1 MLLFNK
7 YFILFFEGINI
18 FMMLYFFI
26 QYLILKKREFLFY
39 GIYLLIL
46 ALYYLIALPDFFFII
61 ESNHPE
67 SIFVFDLFKRPLQF
81 MSSVFYSLFIMYYLR
96 LKKTSPSL
104 NSFLKILIWFY
115 GACALMCLLG
125 NIARVNYDSMYYL
138 LSLLIFPIQI
148 IMVIAFFKTRIRYS
162 KFVIWGTL
170 IILIGSTITLILSF
184 YLSKLYPEKY
194 NQTDYSY
201 LPVQVAILID
211 IILFSIALQRKIADV
226 EKHLMNAAI
235 QRQKA
240 INLERE
246 RIIADLHDDVGGGLS
261 SIRMMSDLMLNIPE
275 NASENKTPVF
285 AQKIS
290 ATAKDIAQRMH
301 TIIWSLN
308 VENDT
313 VENFVEY
320 VRQHGVFFFEDTRVK
335 FNFNTT
341 PALFKDISLTGIQ
354 RKNLFLVA
362 KEAFHNILKHSGAN
376 YVMVRIFIE
385 DQHIIMV
392 IEDNG
397 SGIRNQNQFGNGLK
411 NMQKRIA
418 EIQGTIRISSE
429 NGTTITIDLPL

>member
-1 MLLFNK
+1 
-7 YFILFFEGINI
+7 
-18 FMMLYFFI
+18 
-26 QYLILKKREFLFY
+26 
-39 GIYLLIL
+39 
-46 ALYYLIALPDFFFII
+46 
-61 ESNHPE
+61 
-67 SIFVFDLFKRPLQF
+67 
-81 MSSVFYSLFIMYYLR
+81 
-96 LKKTSPSL
+96 
-104 NSFLKILIWFY
+104 
-115 GACALMCLLG
+115 MCLLG

-184 YLSKLYPEKY
+184 YSSKLYPEKF